1 MSFTP
6 NVFPTMLNQPLRGL
20 GQILNATGT
29 AQATI
34 VTAGNNGSKVLNLVA
49 TSTDTAAQPVQV
61 SVVRSATTYILATTS
76 VPASSGAAAATPP
89 IDLLAIIPNL
99 PRDQDGQPYLFL
111 NSGDTLVVALT
122 TGSVTSGK
130 TISVHSDYANF

>member
-1 MSFTP
+1 MTFTP

-29 AQATI
+29 GQVTI
-34 VTAGNNGSKVLNLVA
+34 VTAGGNGTKVLNLTA

-61 SVVRSATTYILATTS
+61 SLVRSSTTYILATTS
-76 VPASSGAAAATPP
+76 VAAGSGDASGTAPV
-89 IDLLAIIPNL
+89 DLLAIIPNL
-99 PRDQDGQPYLFL
+99 CHDQDGQPYLFL
-111 NSGDTLVVALT
+111 NSGDTLVVSLT

-130 TISVHSDYANF
+130 VISVHSDNANF